1 MFEHIL
7 TRVAV
12 LLAFATAAFADT
24 SGATPMYTISFEIGG
39 DTVQT
44 GEYAE
49 GDLPVYT
56 GETPTKESDR
66 YYDYSLK
73 YWYDANYA
81 GYMYEG
87 VHEAYESTSYKA
99 EFERNIRFYTVTLLD
114 DDGSVL
120 EIGHAPYDGTFH
132 YSVKPRGDD
141 DYTWLGWRS
150 TDESDFFIRSSYF
163 WVDGDTT
170 YTSWYDY
177 RIRFNDADGKLLC
190 TGWYGKGETPNPDS
204 LGCPEN
210 PTKASTAEYA
220 YEFDGWDKPI
230 APVTA
235 PTTYTVK
242 FKEIPLNA
250 SKIDIAVGESWSV
263 DAKNLISLGDTGI
276 GIKLSK
282 DGAVDLSQCNAVQYD
297 FIGPSH
303 TFIVEGVD
311 GSRLMHGTIG
321 SSELKTE
328 TVYRSGYWNNAE
340 PSIVFAHAARF
351 IWGDFEQTGDMP
363 TFEVENIKCLRK
375 PAYTAKFFA
384 RGELLGEST
393 FAEGEEANPSEKIYT
408 RIYDIAWEMTN
419 AEYQYNF
426 ERWSVSGDTIYNAKF
441 IKSPRT
447 YSFEFCQHQNEWGS
461 CDESSWVEVG
471 PGEIPVYDGPV
482 PTRDADDVPTYGAD
496 DSCSQWTFDGS
507 WRTTRHVGDAA
518 VHWFV
523 GPEPASPENDGS
535 IFDPNFTCT
544 EKRKYTVTFKDS
556 DGNVI
561 SSKEY
566 ELNELLDDFPEVPV
580 KGNPPTEICEP
591 LSWTTDW
598 GDSYSPEDKHY
609 VQRNIT
615 LTPNYHCRYRIQYE
629 IAGDIVYEEYVS
641 DETSYKYLALKNS
654 EWGNYKDVSWS
665 PEYSENKVTSGA
677 MKFTATSY
685 KVYVPIVIGEY
696 LWNGWVASRTYFKAF
711 IDSLYLNGYFFIGEN
726 ETEKR
731 LVFGIDEF
739 AAVSYEG
746 DTLMISGT
754 AVNVSNIH
762 TDVFMPKPFILTAT
776 KYRSFYPVKFVDEE
790 GTLLS
795 FNIDSL
801 VATLPYRFPDPPDES
816 SLVGPKPGDSPFPPP
831 ISLAT
836 PSKDSNQNNGGI
848 TGNRD
853 SVWFYGAGSSID
865 AILYDLGF
873 PEAQS
878 KVRDGKTYTFDAWG
892 VSGDTLNG
900 PTTFVAAYKTSDD
913 KYTVYFMRGDSI
925 LQRDE
930 LAMGEMPEFRG
941 DVSELDYS
949 SDVYTYKWTGWDVPI
964 VEVDGAAV
972 YCAVFDKVPRKYEVV
987 FLNDDGTELYRNEY
1001 PYYYILSNDKNAPTE
1016 ESVLATKTGDVRF
1029 LGWRYGTTH
1038 EKTGEWLWSYYNI
1051 DKDLYVYVDAAAF
1064 LKARLDYKITFKNYD
1079 GTVFSE
1085 RWESSG
1091 ANLKEVLDW
1100 INAYDSWKI
1109 AKPSTD
1115 EYDYVWKGKDDI
1127 TKGWDKEITEVSNS
1141 VVYTV
1146 AFDSIKR
1153 QYEVSFVDDDGSQN
1167 HNSTVLKEPKA
1178 YDYGTKASD
1187 IELPESPTKEPSIP
1201 YTYSFAGWVL
1211 NGKKGIQDVT
1221 GNATYVATWT
1231 ATLRQYSVLFVDEDG
1246 KELKAETSY
1255 DYATDSAAIDIPE
1268 APVKEG
1274 YDFAG
1279 WIPEIGDVVGDVVY
1293 KASYVKKPKTEFVV
1307 TWRND
1312 DGTLLHQNTFSL
1324 NQLPSYEWEY
1334 PTKEP
1339 TAANTFV
1346 FEGWTPSIS
1355 MVTDDAEYVATYT
1368 SYARKYTVY
1377 FSYRGNTRIGGYTY
1391 DYNTP
1396 VSEIEIPSIPDTAMY
1411 DCVRKFIGWSPEIS
1425 VVTEDAYYEA
1435 QYSGCIESEEVSSS
1449 SEPPISSSSVK
1460 SVSSSSSQPESSS
1473 SKVLPKSSSGGVS
1486 PKSSS
1491 SKTSTIVMGEWQGG
1505 LKFGFSRNV
1514 LSVTSQTPSDIHIQ
1528 VFDMMG
1534 QLITNFDEYVA
1545 GSREFDLSRLKRGC
1559 YIVRV
1564 VNGSVQKTARIS
1576 IR

>member
-120 EIGHAPYDGTFH
+120 EIGHAPYGGTFH

-150 TDESDFFIRSSYF
+150 TDESDFFIQSSYF

-204 LGCPEN
+204 LGCPEK
-210 PTKASTAEYA
+210 PTKKSTAEYA
-220 YEFDGWDKPI
+220 YEFDGWDKPL
-230 APVTA
+230 APVTT
-235 PTTYTVK
+235 PTTYTAK
-242 FKEIPLNA
+242 FKEIPLKA
-250 SKIDIAVGESWSV
+250 SVIDIAVGESWPV
-263 DAKNLISLGDTGI
+263 DTKNLISLGDTGV
-276 GIKLSK
+276 GIELSK
-282 DGAVDLSQCNAVQYD
+282 DAAVDLSQCNAVQYD

-321 SSELKTE
+321 SSGLKTE
-328 TVYRSGYWNNAE
+328 TVYRSGYWNNVE

-363 TFEVENIKCLRK
+363 AFEVSNIKCLRK

-393 FAEGEEANPSEKIYT
+393 YAEGEEPNPSDKIYN
-408 RIYDIAWEMTN
+408 RIGDIAWAMNN
-419 AEYQYNF
+419 AEYRYDF
-426 ERWSVSGDTIYNAKF
+426 GGWSVTGDTVYNANF

-447 YSFEFCQHQNEWGS
+447 YSFGFCQHQDEWGS
-461 CDESSWVEVG
+461 CDETSWIEVG
-471 PGEIPVYDGPV
+471 PGEIPVYNGPV
-482 PTRDADDVPTYGAD
+482 PTRDADDIPTYGAD
-496 DSCSQWTFDGS
+496 DSCRQWTFDGS
-507 WRTTRHVGDAA
+507 WRTTRRVGDAT
-518 VHWFV
+518 VYWFV
-523 GPEPASPENDGS
+523 GPEPASPENDGR
-535 IFDPNFTCT
+535 FFEPNFTCT

-556 DGNVI
+556 DGSVI

-566 ELNELLDDFPEVPV
+566 EYNDLLDEFPDPV
-580 KGNPPTEICEP
+580 RGNPPTEICEP
-591 LSWTTDW
+591 LDWTTDW
-598 GDSYSPEDKHY
+598 GDSYSPKDKHH
-609 VQRNIT
+609 VQRDIT
-615 LTPNYHCRYRIQYE
+615 LTPNYHCRYRIQYD
-629 IAGDIVYEEYVS
+629 IAGDIFEEYADS
-641 DETSYKYLALKNS
+641 GTSYKNLALS
-654 EWGNYKDVSWS
+654 DSVWGAAKDISWS
-665 PEYSENKVTSGA
+665 PSYSKEKVVSEP
-677 MKFTATSY
+677 MKFTAVHY
-685 KVYVPIVIGEY
+685 KVYAKIEIGEY
-696 LWNGWVASRTYFKAF
+696 FWELWVDESASFQNF
-711 IDSLYLNGYFFIGEN
+711 VDQLHLLGYFSVGEGAN
-726 ETEKR
+726 EKI
-731 LVFGIDEF
+731 FGIEECVTIS
-739 AAVSYEG
+739 AEG
-746 DTLMISGT
+746 DTSSTCELTHDARYAGMI
-754 AVNVSNIH
+754 
-762 TDVFMPKPFILTAT
+762 VFHPKPFILLAT
-776 KYRSFYPVKFVDEE
+776 KYRSFYPVRFVDDD

-795 FNIDSL
+795 FNKDSL
-801 VATLPYRFPDPPDES
+801 VATLPFRFPDPPDET
-816 SLVGPKPGDSPFPPP
+816 SLAGPRPGTFPNPPP
-831 ISLAT
+831 PVFAS
-836 PSKDSNQNNGGI
+836 SNNDLDQNNGGNV
-848 TGNRD
+848 GNCD
-853 SVWFYGAGSSID
+853 SVWFYGSGSPID
-865 AILYDLGF
+865 AVLYDLGF
-873 PEAQS
+873 PEAPS
-878 KVRDGKTYTFDAWG
+878 KTRDGKTYTFDAWG
-892 VSGDTLNG
+892 VSSDTLNG
-900 PTTFVAAYKTSDD
+900 PTTFVAAYKTADD

-930 LAMGEMPEFRG
+930 LSVGEMPEFRG
-941 DVSELDYS
+941 DVSKLDYS
-949 SDVYTYKWTGWDVPI
+949 DDVYTYKWKGWDVPI

-972 YCAVFDKVPRKYEVV
+972 YCAIFDKVPREYEVV
-987 FLNDDGTELYRNEY
+987 FLNDDGTELYRNNY
-1001 PYYYILSNDKNAPTE
+1001 LYYYSLINDKNIPTE
-1016 ESVLATKTGDVRF
+1016 ESILATKTGDVRF
-1029 LGWRYGTTH
+1029 LGWQNGMSH
-1038 EKTGEWLWSYYNI
+1038 KKTEEWLWNRSYIHKNV
-1051 DKDLYVYVDAAAF
+1051 KNVFVNGAGF

-1079 GTVFSE
+1079 GTVLGE
-1085 RWESSG
+1085 TWESSG
-1091 ANLKEVLDW
+1091 ANLKENLDR

-1246 KELKAETSY
+1246 KELKAKLSY
-1255 DYATDSAAIDIPE
+1255 DYATDSAAIEVPE

-1279 WIPEIGDVVGDVVY
+1279 WTPKIGDVVGDVIY
-1293 KASYVKKPKTEFVV
+1293 RASYVKKPKTEFVI

-1355 MVTDDAEYVATYT
+1355 VVTDDAEYVASYT
-1368 SYARKYTVY
+1368 SYVRKYWVSFKY
-1377 FSYRGNTRIGGYTY
+1377 KGRVSAEKDAY

-1396 VSEIEIPSIPDTAMY
+1396 VSDIELPNIPDTAMY

-1449 SEPPISSSSVK
+1449 SEPPVSSSSVK
-1460 SVSSSSSQPESSS
+1460 SVSSSSS
-1473 SKVLPKSSSGGVS
+1473 SKVQPKSSSSRVL

-1491 SKTSTIVMGEWQGG
+1491 SKTSTIVMGEWFRG
-1505 LKFGFSRNV
+1505 LKLGFGRNV
-1514 LSVTSQTPSDIHIQ
+1514 LSVTSLTPSDIHIQ

-1534 QLITNFDEYVA
+1534 QLITNFDEYIV
-1545 GSREFDLSRLKRGC
+1545 GSKDFDLSRLKRGN
-1559 YIVRV
+1559 YIVRL
-1564 VNGSVQKTARIS
+1564 VNESDQKAARIS